1 MALLSGVC
9 PAALM
14 GLLPADAV
22 VVGIGAQPRVEF
34 AAVCGDR
41 ARQRHRHRRIP
52 CHLRPRHLCGRRC
65 RDVWNP
71 ALGRRHRLED
81 WSAALKQGPL
91 AARNMLGIRTAYDQV
106 PFFFTDHYT
115 VWMEFTGYATDEAE
129 VHFRGD
135 PTAGEAAEFI
145 AFWLR
150 EEKLVAGMNVNIKG
164 VPDIISALIR
174 AGRPLDR
181 GALSDPDV
189 ELASL
194 LPPA

>member
-1 MALLSGVC
+1 
-9 PAALM
+9 
-14 GLLPADAV
+14 
-22 VVGIGAQPRVEF
+22 
-34 AAVCGDR
+34 
-41 ARQRHRHRRIP
+41 
-52 CHLRPRHLCGRRC
+52 
-65 RDVWNP
+65 
-71 ALGRRHRLED
+71 
-81 WSAALKQGPL
+81 
-91 AARNMLGIRTAYDQV
+91 MLGIRTAYDQV

-150 EEKLVAGMNVNIKG
+150 EEKLVAGMNVNIQG